1 MVDQYIVKFT
11 RLEKDTFK
19 EIYETQK
26 VLQNPLILKSGDIKS
41 LIILPFDEFVSEF
54 EQNTKL

>member
-11 RLEKDTFK
+11 GLEKDTFK
-19 EIYETQK
+19 EIYETKK
-26 VLQNPLILKSGDIKS
+26 VLQNPLILKSGDVKS

-54 EQNTKL
+54 